1 MSGLPIVAVEQHV
14 YARSFSAKSFC
25 HSVFE
30 CAVYSNDATAFISCQ
45 RGITIGITI
54 IPRGEYHR
62 VVGLSIGHSPII
74 LNADIAIVKT
84 KGFNIRALK
93 ICIFGN
99 LHFVV
104 NPVVDIALWQFRIR
118 TPKPI
123 EVKRGNAAPSS

>member
-1 MSGLPIVAVEQHV
+1 MTWLPIVAVEQHV
-14 YARSFSAKSFC
+14 HACAFSAKAFC

-30 CAVYSNDATAFISCQ
+30 CTVYRYDTTAFISCQ
-45 RGITIGITI
+45 RGITIGIAI
-54 IPRGEYHR
+54 IPRGEDHS

-93 ICIFGN
+93 VCIFGN

-104 NPVVDIALWQFRIR
+104 NPVVDIALWQSCIR
-118 TPKPI
+118 TLKPI
-123 EVKRGNAAPSS
+123 EVKRGNTAPSS